1 MKLRQWFTL
10 LRRERPRPKVAL
22 VLGGGAAR
30 GFAHIGVIKEL
41 VRQNVPIDM
50 IVGTSVG
57 SLIGALYAADGDID
71 RVEAIARPLKRK
83 DLFDYSLKALVD
95 RMGLAKGEKLA
106 AFVRGHVAKGTIE
119 ELKIPFAAVTT
130 DLKAGKRVVL
140 DKGPVVTAVCASCA
154 IPGIFAPVAHEGRL
168 LVDGWVL
175 DNIPVAA
182 AREMGADIVIA
193 VDVSP
198 SVTDGQIDDLVDVIV
213 QSVSIM
219 SAEHIR
225 NSRDA
230 ADVLVVPELGLV
242 GRMDFDRKDVCIA
255 AGVAAVETAMPEIGK
270 VLAARRKPG
279 WR

>member
-140 DKGPVVTAVCASCA
+140 DKGSVVTAVSASCA
-154 IPGIFAPVAHEGRL
+154 IPGIFAPVEHEGRL

-198 SVTDGQIDDLVDVIV
+198 SVADGQIDDLVDVIV